1 MRAGIFFPRIG
12 HKAGQHL
19 LPALVTRQDTDEF
32 LRILS
37 ELREKAEI
45 AKCHTVLL
53 SAEDFETFL
62 IDLSGALDIVD
73 LAKAA
78 GYEVPHW
85 AFVIRPQW
93 DYFQSIYAES
103 AKQRI
108 TMNFVRDARTAL
120 EFGELSFGWES
131 TRWRFAFDYDRFF
144 VKFMKSITSDISV
157 FSFAEFTR
165 TKRVGACL
173 IDKLIASEPLSTR
186 FWEEAIVM
194 QESSNKRHGPY
205 LVEFAYACNFLNL
218 TPSQELFDKFEQ
230 EFLFLSRSR
239 LRDIED
245 NREALAQDF
254 RNKWPRSSEVFDIP

>member
-1 MRAGIFFPRIG
+1 M
-12 HKAGQHL
+12 
-19 LPALVTRQDTDEF
+19 PALITRQDTAEF

-45 AKCHTVLL
+45 AECHTVLI

-62 IDLSGALDIVD
+62 SDLAGALDIME
-73 LAKAA
+73 LAQSA
-78 GYEVPHW
+78 GYVEIHW

-144 VKFMKSITSDISV
+144 LKFMKSITSDISV
-157 FSFAEFTR
+157 FSFAEFTKS
-165 TKRVGACL
+165 KRVGACL
-173 IDKLIASEPLSTR
+173 LDKLIASEPLSAS
-186 FWEEAIVM
+186 FWEKASVM
-194 QESSNKRHGPY
+194 EESSNKRHGPY
-205 LVEFAYACNFLNL
+205 LVEFAYACNFLNVKP
-218 TPSQELFDKFEQ
+218 TQELFDKFER
-230 EFLFLSRSR
+230 EFLFFSRSR
-239 LRDIED
+239 LRDIEE
-245 NREALAQDF
+245 NRDALAQEF
-254 RNKWPRSSEVFDIP
+254 REKWPRSSEVFDIP